1 MVMGSDK
8 DFEVMKEA
16 VRILEEAG
24 VEVET
29 GVMSIHKSPE
39 KTIEYAKSLEKRGVK
54 VIIAGAG
61 GAFHLAGVIAGLT
74 TIPVIAVPLS
84 LPPFE
89 GWDSLLASLQ
99 MPSGVPVAVMSV
111 GEWGSRNAALFALR
125 ILALKEEKF
134 RGFLLNYRDKLARD
148 VEDKENRVKK
158 CRE

>member
-1 MVMGSDK
+1 MSKVSVVMGSDK

-74 TIPVIAVPLS
+74 TIPVIAV
-84 LPPFE
+84 
-89 GWDSLLASLQ
+89 
-99 MPSGVPVAVMSV
+99 
-111 GEWGSRNAALFALR
+111 
-125 ILALKEEKF
+125 
-134 RGFLLNYRDKLARD
+134 
-148 VEDKENRVKK
+148 
-158 CRE
+158 